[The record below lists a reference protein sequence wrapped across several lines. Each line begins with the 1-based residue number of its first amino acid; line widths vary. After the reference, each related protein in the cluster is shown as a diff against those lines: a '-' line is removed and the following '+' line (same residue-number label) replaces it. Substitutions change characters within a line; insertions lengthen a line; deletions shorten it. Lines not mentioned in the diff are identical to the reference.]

1 MKKTSGLIVAADI
14 NYLYEA
20 IPKTEIVT
28 KFGLDKMAVA
38 INDLVFRA
46 TVNRLFDDGLG
57 LSDRIWRVGIDYKTQ
72 ISRVISAGFAQGRD
86 PAKIAR
92 DIRGYIKEGK
102 EYLAKS
108 YGPKLKQG
116 TREFFSRIRKSVD
129 YRALRLVRSEL
140 YMSLQ
145 DAALLSG
152 KANPGT
158 KNLESTPS
166 NGVAL
171 LRPFI
176 FNEEQRFALEL
187 SDAKMR
193 LYFEDGLV
201 TLVGATA
208 TIGTWSDQSTTI
220 PSGGGSPPDGG
231 TGDIDIDI
239 DIGGIISGVYA

>member
-1 MKKTSGLIVAADI
+1 MTKAKNQIVAFNVGELGA
-14 NYLYEA
+14 EA
-20 IPKTEIVT
+20 LARTDLETYSRGAAIMENWLPLVQGGMT
-28 KFGLDKMAVA
+28 KF
-38 INDLVFRA
+38 
-46 TVNRLFDDGLG
+46 
-57 LSDRIWRVGIDYKTQ
+57 
-72 ISRVISAGFAQGRD
+72 
-86 PAKIAR
+86 
-92 DIRGYIKEGK
+92 
-102 EYLAKS
+102 
-108 YGPKLKQG
+108 
-116 TREFFSRIRKSVD
+116 
-129 YRALRLVRSEL
+129 
-140 YMSLQ
+140 
-145 DAALLSG
+145 
-152 KANPGT
+152 PGT
-158 KNLESTPS
+158 KHLESTPS